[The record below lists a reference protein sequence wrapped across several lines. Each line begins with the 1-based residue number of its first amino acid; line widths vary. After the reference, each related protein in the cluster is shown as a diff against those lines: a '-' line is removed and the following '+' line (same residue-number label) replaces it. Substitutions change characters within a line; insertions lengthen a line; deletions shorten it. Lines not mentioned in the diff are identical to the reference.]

1 MRTLRVALVIALV
14 AAGMVVGYLSGQ
26 GRVSA
31 ASDGLTAQ
39 DYADIQQLY
48 WRYNHGADFTDGQL
62 FASAFTDERCSA
74 PVLVQMPSGGRRSP
88 PSCRGVRKAL
98 TVEVVIGTM
107 AGASHRR
114 PKGHGAACTGWSSAG
129 VGSGDPVG
137 DLPGVVGWTH
147 RSTGVYDDVYVKTS
161 EGWRI
166 ENRTLNFD
174 KAR

>member
-62 FASAFTDERCSA
+62 VASAFTDDAVFSTGLGPDAVGREA
-74 PVLVQMPSGGRRSP
+74 IEGHVLVGERLAEEGRRD
-88 PSCRGVRKAL
+88 
-98 TVEVVIGTM
+98 
-107 AGASHRR
+107 
-114 PKGHGAACTGWSSAG
+114 
-129 VGSGDPVG
+129 VGRLEADG
-137 DLPGVVGWTH
+137 L
-147 RSTGVYDDVYVKTS
+147 
-161 EGWRI
+161 
-166 ENRTLNFD
+166 
-174 KAR
+174 